1 MVVGCEGGVV
11 KDGVHVSRQID
22 DSDRSGKVL
31 LFGGGTAPKYVSAKS
46 KLLVGSLLSSTK

>member
-1 MVVGCEGGVV
+1 VVVGCEGGVV

-31 LFGGGTAPKYVSAKS
+31 LYGGGTVPKYVSANS
-46 KLLVGSLLSSTK
+46 LVGSLLSSTK